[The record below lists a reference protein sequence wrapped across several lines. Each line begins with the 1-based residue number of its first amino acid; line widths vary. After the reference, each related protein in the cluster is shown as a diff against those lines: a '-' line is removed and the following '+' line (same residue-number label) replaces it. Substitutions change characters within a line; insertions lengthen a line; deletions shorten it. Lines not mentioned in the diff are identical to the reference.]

1 MTKEIG
7 VEEIGIEAMRVF
19 FHANLRKLATL
30 PHDARQ
36 RSEVRVR
43 WAYIHE
49 TPSDVVCGLCQDHD
63 HSDADTRLWMCPMRA
78 CGRSAWHDAC
88 LEGMYQMA
96 ARAGRV
102 LAFGCPACGTGWWL
116 RSEMSAEGA
125 RLREEWEEF
134 QMQQLLQGV
143 DQMDMPVVP
152 GVQQQGV
159 EQQGVQQGV
168 QQPDLEQ
175 ERHFR
180 HLLHLFQHYQQNRQQ
195 VLEQETHLRQLYE
208 QYKLN
213 KQQQQQQQTQQQQT
227 QQTQQTQ
234 QQTQQSSMPLLQS
247 ELWVEDT

>member
-1 MTKEIG
+1 MTEEIG
-7 VEEIGIEAMRVF
+7 VEVIGVEAMRVF
-19 FHANLRKLATL
+19 FHSNLRKLATL
-30 PHDARQ
+30 SRDARQ
-36 RSEVRVR
+36 QMEVRVR

-49 TPSDVVCGLCQDHD
+49 TPPDVVCGLCRDHD

-88 LEGMYQMA
+88 LEGMYRMA
-96 ARAGRV
+96 ARAGRM

-143 DQMDMPVVP
+143 DQMNMPVVQSVPGVP

-159 EQQGVQQGV
+159 QQGA

-175 ERHFR
+175 ERLFR

-213 KQQQQQQQTQQQQT
+213 KQQQQYHQT
-227 QQTQQTQ
+227 QQTQQN
-234 QQTQQSSMPLLQS
+234 SMPLLQS